1 MSPSMA
7 VLAPEDTSP
16 RAHAQTSLVRGH
28 RMGGG
33 SVPTAGELAEGG
45 GAEVDGRG
53 GPELNETHVQRN
65 DLFGVSVPAADF
77 SATLLGCAQVASA
90 PQHLST
96 LPRPGGALTALLILS
111 EAWGP
116 GALGLLPIPPS
127 QAIWS

>member
-1 MSPSMA
+1 
-7 VLAPEDTSP
+7 
-16 RAHAQTSLVRGH
+16 
-28 RMGGG
+28 MGEGG
-33 SVPTAGELAEGG
+33 IPTAGEPAEGE

-65 DLFGVSVPAADF
+65 DLFGGSVPTADF
-77 SATLLGCAQVASA
+77 SATLLGCAQMAYA

-96 LPRPGGALTALLILS
+96 LPHPGGALTASLILS
-111 EAWGP
+111 KAWGP